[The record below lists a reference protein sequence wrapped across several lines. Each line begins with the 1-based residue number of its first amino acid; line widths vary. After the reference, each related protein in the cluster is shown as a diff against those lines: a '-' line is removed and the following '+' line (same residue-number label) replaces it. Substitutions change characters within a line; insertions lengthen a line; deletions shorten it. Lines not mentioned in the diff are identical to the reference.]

1 MYQGQEMIELEQVT
15 KEYTN
20 GKETL
25 RVLSQVD
32 LSIPS
37 GKTVVVTGE
46 SGSGKTTLLHLL
58 GAMDRPTSGSIRIG
72 SWHISRESEFKLNQ
86 FRLRTLGFVFQFH
99 HLLKD
104 FTALENVMM
113 PGLIAGLTHSKATA
127 QALELLERVGVAN
140 RKDAYP
146 TEMSGGER
154 QRTAVARAVMNNPEV
169 ILADEPTGS
178 LDEYHSREVEKLLF
192 GLAKDLNKTLVVVT
206 HEQRLADYAD
216 IHLHLSRGSFRMDQ
230 R

>member
-1 MYQGQEMIELEQVT
+1 MIELHQVT

-20 GKETL
+20 GKDVL

-32 LSIPS
+32 LSIPA
-37 GKTVVVTGE
+37 GKAVVVTGE
-46 SGSGKTTLLHLL
+46 SGSGKSTLLHLL
-58 GAMDRPTSGSIRIG
+58 GAMDRPTSGTIRIG
-72 SWHISRESEFKLNQ
+72 SWEISREPEVKLNQ
-86 FRLRTLGFVFQFH
+86 FRLKTLGFVFQFH

-113 PGLIAGLTHSKATA
+113 PGLMAGLSRTKAQSK
-127 QALELLERVGVAN
+127 ALELLSRVGVDS

-146 TEMSGGER
+146 TELSGGER
-154 QRTAVARAVMNNPEV
+154 QRTAVARAVMNDPEV

-178 LDEYHSREVEKLLF
+178 LDEYHSREVEQLLF

-206 HEQRLADYAD
+206 HEQRLAEYAD
-216 IHLHLSRGSFRMDQ
+216 IHLHLTKGSFRMDQ
-230 R
+230 P